1 MTQSGH
7 WPFGDKPPAR
17 CYCRLTGLRRIPDSP
32 GRRLMKVAPIAL
44 GLLVTASL
52 PSPAFARGGLHLLDP
67 AWNPQHINGMPAEVR
82 NALTHM
88 CGDSQAEHQFA
99 SYSQNL
105 RFLVLHF
112 ERFRCGNRR
121 ALCTQSGCLHQVY
134 VSTGGHYRL
143 LSSYHASDDQS
154 VAPPRPTAVGGRETA
169 GVRLWWALRGESIA
183 PACISNLIWQGCFGT
198 KRTCLSR
205 RLMSASLIGRLGSS
219 AFRLS
224 TNSSVDV
231 AHGLSLLFGL
241 GTKGPSI
248 MGFEDEVEQ
257 SFGRPCRQCDG
268 RFKRTYELTSSIV
281 PRGTSF
287 HRGVELDFLLLH
299 WILHSSQATAT
310 SLVHRNS
317 V

>member
-1 MTQSGH
+1 MGRALASRALAARSRRRPCHDRH
-7 WPFGDKPPAR
+7 WPGPAAAAADPWQGVISTR
-17 CYCRLTGLRRIPDSP
+17 NRTPHARLCETLRGSD
-32 GRRLMKVAPIAL
+32 
-44 GLLVTASL
+44 
-52 PSPAFARGGLHLLDP
+52 GG
-67 AWNPQHINGMPAEVR
+67 VR
-82 NALTHM
+82 QE
-88 CGDSQAEHQFA
+88 QA
-99 SYSQNL
+99 
-105 RFLVLHF
+105 
-112 ERFRCGNRR
+112 
-121 ALCTQSGCLHQVY
+121 
-134 VSTGGHYRL
+134 
-143 LSSYHASDDQS
+143 
-154 VAPPRPTAVGGRETA
+154 A
-169 GVRLWWALRGESIA
+169 GVIQ
-183 PACISNLIWQGCFGT
+183 IVT
-198 KRTCLSR
+198 
-205 RLMSASLIGRLGSS
+205 SASLIGRLGSS

-317 V
+317 VPSTHTRCMITANRRASATIAFFIPRCLATFIAQALSQDHFVERTNMLWAAS